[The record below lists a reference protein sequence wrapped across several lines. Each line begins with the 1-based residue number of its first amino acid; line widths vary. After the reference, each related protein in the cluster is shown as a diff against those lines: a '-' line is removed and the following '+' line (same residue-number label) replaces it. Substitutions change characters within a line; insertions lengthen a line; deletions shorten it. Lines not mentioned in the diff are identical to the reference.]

1 MRLSKPAKHATED
14 LGMTFNVYEI
24 VEDDFTKVQEE
35 EEDWVSD
42 IIGTEDEAL
51 KDLIRDF

>member
-1 MRLSKPAKHATED
+1 
-14 LGMTFNVYEI
+14 MTFNVYEI

-42 IIGTEDEAL
+42 IIGNSFFVSFSDH
-51 KDLIRDF
+51 KI

>member
-1 MRLSKPAKHATED
+1 
-14 LGMTFNVYEI
+14 MTFIVYEI